1 MNNND
6 LVTVLLPVFNA
17 EKYLKYSIESILSQ
31 SYKNFLLLIINDGS
45 TDKSQ
50 NIINQYHDKRIKTLH
65 FNQNIGLIRALNVG
79 LDNSK
84 GKYIIRMD
92 ADDISDNNRIEE
104 QVKFMDSNPDIGVSG
119 CGSRTFGENVNSWD
133 TVYPSAHEEIKVKLT
148 HNTSLSHPTVIFNKN
163 LLGSTRYNV
172 NFKHI
177 EDYELWVRTIDKFKF
192 GNLNKILL
200 SYRIHENQISSVH
213 RDRQSIIANDLRIK
227 MLKKGGLN
235 PNTKEIDLH
244 KRICSYEFIRD
255 MNFISDSSKW
265 FNKIF
270 TFNLKTQY
278 FSNSPLRIFYF
289 NFFLNI
295 LNETKMISPII
306 LAKYYI
312 TNPMFRGLYKKKF
325 INYLISNKYEF

>member
-1 MNNND
+1 MKNKLN
-6 LVTVLLPVFNA
+6 LVA
-17 EKYLKYSIESILSQ
+17 Y
-31 SYKNFLLLIINDGS
+31 G
-45 TDKSQ
+45 
-50 NIINQYHDKRIKTLH
+50 
-65 FNQNIGLIRALNVG
+65 
-79 LDNSK
+79 
-84 GKYIIRMD
+84 
-92 ADDISDNNRIEE
+92 
-104 QVKFMDSNPDIGVSG
+104 
-119 CGSRTFGENVNSWD
+119 
-133 TVYPSAHEEIKVKLT
+133 
-148 HNTSLSHPTVIFNKN
+148 
-163 LLGSTRYNV
+163 
-172 NFKHI
+172 
-177 EDYELWVRTIDKFKF
+177 
-192 GNLNKILL
+192 LL
-200 SYRIHENQISSVH
+200 SLALVVGIFLSVKSVNQTQDTRSS
-213 RDRQSIIANDLRIK
+213 AA
-227 MLKKGGLN
+227 GEEN